1 MKIKAGIAG
10 LGLFAW
16 ALTAQ
21 AQTSAYSSMAVPGTH
36 NDWSTTPTMKL
47 VADYTWVCTQTFSSA
62 SGLFKFAANGAW
74 DRELGRQRDPDP
86 RARAGIRSG
95 SQWRK
100 YIVRGLQQRPV
111 SHHIQRIHQAIYRGM
126 GRRPPPPPPTYT
138 NIALVGDFNGW
149 TWGKTC

>member
-1 MKIKAGIAG
+1 MEKRYVFIGQVGALHTFEVTMKIKAGIAG

-47 VADYTWVCTQTFSSA
+47 VADNTWVCTQTFSSA

-74 DRELGRQRDPDP
+74 TVNWG
-86 RARAGIRSG
+86 ATRS
-95 SQWRK
+95 
-100 YIVRGLQQRPV
+100 
-111 SHHIQRIHQAIYRGM
+111 
-126 GRRPPPPPPTYT
+126 
-138 NIALVGDFNGW
+138 
-149 TWGKTC
+149 